1 MALLEN
7 PIPCGRKILGKLG
20 LTLSQ
25 GLLFPLPKLKLP
37 LRSFGEMGISISP

>member
-1 MALLEN
+1 MALRE
-7 PIPCGRKILGKLG
+7 IPVLCGRNILSKLG

-25 GLLFPLPKLKLP
+25 GLLFPFPKRKLP